1 MASDWT
7 ELTKMTQGKGFNVTR
22 AKLKNSDIVIEGE
35 FELPSLA
42 RLTYEDQ
49 VFVAAF
55 IRHHGSIKQM
65 EASFGVSYP
74 TIKNR
79 LNRIAGQ
86 LQLVQ
91 VTPLS
96 KKEAI
101 LAQLESG
108 EITPAEAIERMKK

>member
-1 MASDWT
+1 MPSDWT
-7 ELTKMTQGKGFNVTR
+7 ELTKMTQNRPFNVTR
-22 AKLKNSDIVIEGE
+22 VKLANTDISIEGE

-42 RLTYEDQ
+42 RLPYEDQ
-49 VFVAAF
+49 VFVAQF

-101 LAQLESG
+101 LAQLETG
-108 EITPAEAIERMKK
+108 EITPAEAIERMKQ

>member
-7 ELTKMTQGKGFNVTR
+7 ELTKMTREREFNVTR
-22 AKLKNSDIVIEGE
+22 VKLKNSDITIEGE
-35 FELPSLA
+35 FELSSLA

-79 LNRIAGQ
+79 LNRISGQ